1 MLKIFT
7 FRKIAITTLLLVL
20 GVILYNYPEQIN
32 QSINEDI
39 KNDEINIYLIDR
51 NYFVAMTKIDS
62 NAKTNYEMIDEILDT
77 LLNNEKVPDG
87 FSSVFPSGTK
97 VINYSLDEDLLKID
111 FTKEFL
117 NIKLK
122 DEEKMIESLIYS
134 LTSIEGINKIM
145 IFVEG
150 EKLNELPNS
159 KKKLGLYLDRN
170 YGINKVINI
179 TSLDDSKMVTV
190 YYFNNEDDNKYYVPV
205 SYIVNDNNDKIEI
218 IIKNL
223 KSNNLN
229 SSNLSS
235 YLDYQVELMNYESNE
250 SYFLLNFNEYLLSS
264 VYDGKL
270 QEEVKYAFFYSIYDT
285 FGVDKVVFEV
295 NSQKIDEFGLAK

>member
-62 NAKTNYEMIDEILDT
+62 NAKTNDEKIDEILDT

-87 FSSVFPSGTK
+87 FSSVFPDGTK
-97 VINYSLDEDLLKID
+97 VIDYSLDEDLLKID

-117 NIKLK
+117 NIELK

-150 EKLNELPNS
+150 EKLNELPNT

-190 YYFNNEDDNKYYVPV
+190 YYFNNDEDNKYYVPV
-205 SYIVNDNNDKIEI
+205 SYVVNDDNDKIEI

-250 SYFLLNFNEYLLSS
+250 SYFLLNFNEYLLNS

-285 FGVDKVVFEV
+285 FGVDKVIFEV